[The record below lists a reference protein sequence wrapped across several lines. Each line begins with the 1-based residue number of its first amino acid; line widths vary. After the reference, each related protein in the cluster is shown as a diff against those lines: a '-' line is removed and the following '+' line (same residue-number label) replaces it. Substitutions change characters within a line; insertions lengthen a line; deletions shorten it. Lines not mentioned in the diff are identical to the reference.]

1 VSAALPGVTGEPR
14 TAARTVVR
22 VAYLQHALASDAERH
37 DACHAGGTGI
47 PLRPTA
53 SDGRPR
59 VIYCPPGIYGMGIQ
73 ITDCHAEGSHF
84 GISDWGG
91 RAAVRQRAEQ

>member
-1 VSAALPGVTGEPR
+1 
-14 TAARTVVR
+14 
-22 VAYLQHALASDAERH
+22 
-37 DACHAGGTGI
+37 
-47 PLRPTA
+47 
-53 SDGRPR
+53 